1 MRAQQM
7 APPPM
12 PANPGRRELLRG
24 LGGTALLAGIPLA
37 SPARAAPLRTSAR
50 IVIVGSGL
58 GGLAVANRLSR
69 ELDGASLTVI
79 DAKRVHNYQPGYT
92 LVATG
97 IWPVEKVVDDN
108 ARFMPAKVNW
118 IRQAVVA
125 FEPERNQVL
134 TQDGQRVPYDFLV
147 VATGLQLDYGQI
159 AGMDVR
165 AIGQNGMAS
174 VYDSPEAAAATW
186 QAMDRFRQKGGRAVM
201 TLPHTPLKCAGA
213 PLKMT
218 FMVDD
223 RLREAGTRGQSSVV
237 FYSALKDSIFS
248 VKTVND
254 EVLRRWQTLDVPV
267 NFQHRLSA
275 VDLAARKAT
284 FSRDG
289 ADPLTVEYD
298 FLHIAPPMRAPDAVK
313 NSPLAIQEGP
323 LAAGGWLDVDKGTL
337 QHRRYP
343 NVFGIGDIN
352 GTARGKTAATI
363 KKSAPLVVHN
373 LLRQIAGEAPDW
385 QFDGYTSCP
394 LLIREGSALLVE
406 FDYEGRLTPSLP
418 FIEPLQDS
426 YLAWLLKYRMLK
438 PAYLSVL
445 KGRV

>member
-1 MRAQQM
+1 
-7 APPPM
+7 
-12 PANPGRRELLRG
+12 
-24 LGGTALLAGIPLA
+24 
-37 SPARAAPLRTSAR
+37 
-50 IVIVGSGL
+50 
-58 GGLAVANRLSR
+58 
-69 ELDGASLTVI
+69 
-79 DAKRVHNYQPGYT
+79 
-92 LVATG
+92 
-97 IWPVEKVVDDN
+97 
-108 ARFMPAKVNW
+108 
-118 IRQAVVA
+118 
-125 FEPERNQVL
+125 
-134 TQDGQRVPYDFLV
+134 
-147 VATGLQLDYGQI
+147 
-159 AGMDVR
+159 
-165 AIGQNGMAS
+165 
-174 VYDSPEAAAATW
+174 
-186 QAMDRFRQKGGRAVM
+186 
-201 TLPHTPLKCAGA
+201 
-213 PLKMT
+213 MT

-254 EVLRRWQTLDVPV
+254 EVPRRWQTLDVPV

-298 FLHIAPPMRAPDAVK
+298 FLHRPADACTGRGE

-373 LLRQIAGEAPDW
+373 LLRHIAGEAPDW

-394 LLIREGSALLVE
+394 LLIREGSALLV
-406 FDYEGRLTPSLP
+406 GSITK
-418 FIEPLQDS
+418 
-426 YLAWLLKYRMLK
+426 A
-438 PAYLSVL
+438 
-445 KGRV
+445 G

>member
-186 QAMDRFRQKGGRAVM
+186 QAMDRFRQKGGVR
-201 TLPHTPLKCAGA
+201 
-213 PLKMT
+213 
-218 FMVDD
+218 
-223 RLREAGTRGQSSVV
+223 
-237 FYSALKDSIFS
+237 
-248 VKTVND
+248 
-254 EVLRRWQTLDVPV
+254 
-267 NFQHRLSA
+267 
-275 VDLAARKAT
+275 
-284 FSRDG
+284 
-289 ADPLTVEYD
+289 
-298 FLHIAPPMRAPDAVK
+298 
-313 NSPLAIQEGP
+313 
-323 LAAGGWLDVDKGTL
+323 
-337 QHRRYP
+337 
-343 NVFGIGDIN
+343 
-352 GTARGKTAATI
+352 
-363 KKSAPLVVHN
+363 
-373 LLRQIAGEAPDW
+373 
-385 QFDGYTSCP
+385 
-394 LLIREGSALLVE
+394 
-406 FDYEGRLTPSLP
+406 
-418 FIEPLQDS
+418 
-426 YLAWLLKYRMLK
+426 
-438 PAYLSVL
+438 
-445 KGRV
+445 